1 MMGHGGI
8 GLNHRLEMNSK
19 AAASGGS
26 GMTYGM
32 DSSSALQ
39 PQKRNERGLG
49 SDNYKPSFTNSL
61 RNSG

>member
-1 MMGHGGI
+1 
-8 GLNHRLEMNSK
+8 MNSK

-39 PQKRNERGLG
+39 PQKRNDRGLG
-49 SDNYKPSFTNSL
+49 NDNYKPVFTNSL